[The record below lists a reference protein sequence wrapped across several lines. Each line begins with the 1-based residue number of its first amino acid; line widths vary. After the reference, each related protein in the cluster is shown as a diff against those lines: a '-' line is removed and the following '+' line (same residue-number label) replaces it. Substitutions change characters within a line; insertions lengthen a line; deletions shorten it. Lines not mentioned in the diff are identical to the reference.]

1 METVPEAY
9 WQRGYVHLLRNA
21 PDYSPR
27 EQTDD
32 CLTELRWVYDRHA
45 AEEARR
51 DRTRWLALNVVG
63 LVAATAIAARSR
75 CARPFYAS
83 LRRTPFSSHQHWMVR
98 FAKWWAGWDSNP
110 HSKDYE
116 SSALT
121 VKLPAPSMQ
130 VEICRMRSLQ
140 VNRSEH
146 LTIPKR
152 T

>member
-83 LRRTPFSSHQHWMVR
+83 LRRTPFSSHQQNR
-98 FAKWWAGWDSNP
+98 LFAS
-110 HSKDYE
+110 
-116 SSALT
+116 
-121 VKLPAPSMQ
+121 
-130 VEICRMRSLQ
+130 RSGGPGG
-140 VNRSEH
+140 
-146 LTIPKR
+146 IR
-152 T
+152 THTQRIMSPLL